1 MKMKYIIGLTA
12 WNNNG
17 KIITMLLILL
27 KVHLSVTNE
36 NKSIN
41 IKTRSTTQQTIKAA
55 VIVMNIV
62 VKR

>member
-1 MKMKYIIGLTA
+1 MKYIIGLTA

-41 IKTRSTTQQTIKAA
+41 IKTRSTPHQTIKAA

>member
-1 MKMKYIIGLTA
+1 MKYIIGLTA
-12 WNNNG
+12 WNNDG

-55 VIVMNIV
+55 VIVMNTV